1 MLEMA
6 KGKLLS
12 LIYLENQLV
21 FTPVT
26 RMRYSRQG
34 NGRKS
39 MFVKKIHLI
48 FVVLNVIIWDRGHY
62 SVRNSNKQQG
72 WPNNVQRTIQYTIP
86 TYYSYI
92 ERELQHLRTVKCA
105 SPSYNEG

>member
-39 MFVKKIHLI
+39 MFVKKNPPDIC
-48 FVVLNVIIWDRGHY
+48 FTECYYMGH
-62 SVRNSNKQQG
+62 G
-72 WPNNVQRTIQYTIP
+72 T
-86 TYYSYI
+86 
-92 ERELQHLRTVKCA
+92 L
-105 SPSYNEG
+105 

>member
-39 MFVKKIHLI
+39 MFVKKNNLK

-105 SPSYNEG
+105 TPSYNEG